1 MAYKVYTSVSKGKRD
16 DRPIISLRLNSKIR
30 LNMAAT
36 QLLIKDGIER
46 VRVLWDAQKRK
57 IAVAAA
63 ADDDPHG
70 YKVYL
75 GNNGN
80 QGSIGVRSFGG
91 FIGLKPGP
99 TVKVYA
105 SYSHKMLEARIPDA
119 AFEDL
124 AARNSKRDL
133 ADGSK

>member
-1 MAYKVYTSVSKGKRD
+1 VAYTVYTAVSKGKRD

-36 QLLIKDGIER
+36 QVLTKNGIER

-57 IAVAAA
+57 IALAAA

-70 YKVYL
+70 YKLYL
-75 GNNGN
+75 GSKGN
-80 QGSIGVRSFGG
+80 QGSIGIRSFGV

-105 SYSHKMLEARIPDA
+105 SFSHKMLEARIPDA
-119 AFEDL
+119 AFENL
-124 AARNSKRDL
+124 TARNSKRDL
-133 ADGSK
+133 PDGSR